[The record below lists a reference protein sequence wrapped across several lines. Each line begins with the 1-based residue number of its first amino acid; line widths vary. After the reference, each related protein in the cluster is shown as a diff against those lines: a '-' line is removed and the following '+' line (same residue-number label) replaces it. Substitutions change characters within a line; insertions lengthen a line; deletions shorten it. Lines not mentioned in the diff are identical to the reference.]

1 MDSVLFFLKKQLLSD
16 PAPPSPGE
24 TMKATLGGG
33 GGKCCSSC
41 CKNDKKK
48 LMMMKMQA
56 KTTLQQQHPSVKEVE
71 KCKQTKLQPQ
81 TFSFTTW
88 RQEPGRRKRG
98 KNNHYFYY
106 TITTKFPNSN
116 SSPKLGY
123 NATTTTTLFI
133 IIIFFFFF
141 FLTERWILGT
151 HTNTATK
158 KIKIRLTSK
167 KDFFFLE
174 ASYKKIPRE
183 KRKEKSQ
190 SMTTH
195 HHFKL
200 LQ

>member
-1 MDSVLFFLKKQLLSD
+1 
-16 PAPPSPGE
+16 
-24 TMKATLGGG
+24 
-33 GGKCCSSC
+33 
-41 CKNDKKK
+41 
-48 LMMMKMQA
+48 MMMKMQA

-71 KCKQTKLQPQ
+71 KCNQTKLQPQ

-98 KNNHYFYY
+98 KNYHYFYN

-116 SSPKLGY
+116 SSPKLGC
-123 NATTTTTLFI
+123 NATTTLFIIII

-141 FLTERWILGT
+141 FFFTERWILGT

-158 KIKIRLTSK
+158 KSK
-167 KDFFFLE
+167 SDCHQRKTFSFFK
-174 ASYKKIPRE
+174 SHTKKIPRK

-190 SMTTH
+190 SMITH

-200 LQ
+200 L